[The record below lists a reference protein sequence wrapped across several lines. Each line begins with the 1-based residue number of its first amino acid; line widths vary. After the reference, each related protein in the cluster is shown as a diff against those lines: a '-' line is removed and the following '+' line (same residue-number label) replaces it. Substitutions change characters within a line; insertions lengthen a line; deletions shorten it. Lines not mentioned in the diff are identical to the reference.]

1 MTAERVRLDL
11 EEFLAGHHPECR
23 EASFDYCYNFF
34 QGFRDQKRLPDL
46 LLPEH
51 LPEACLHLGFYLAS
65 WGMFRGKSFLLQRSA
80 RHFGKLIQ
88 TIAATPEEVWA
99 IDVSSYSA
107 ENMERLVQCEKAIA
121 EAVAVPGTTP
131 TLTLTTKIM
140 LGVFGNVPAIDTFVF
155 NGLATAT
162 GKKAYSL
169 DLQSLEAVRQFYLTH
184 QKILDHAEI
193 YTLDFLSGEPTSRR
207 YSQAK
212 LVDMAL
218 FMAGQR

>member
-1 MTAERVRLDL
+1 MR
-11 EEFLAGHHPECR
+11 
-23 EASFDYCYNFF
+23 
-34 QGFRDQKRLPDL
+34 
-46 LLPEH
+46 
-51 LPEACLHLGFYLAS
+51 
-65 WGMFRGKSFLLQRSA
+65 
-80 RHFGKLIQ
+80 
-88 TIAATPEEVWA
+88 
-99 IDVSSYSA
+99 
-107 ENMERLVQCEKAIA
+107 KAIA

-155 NGLATAT
+155 NGLAAAT